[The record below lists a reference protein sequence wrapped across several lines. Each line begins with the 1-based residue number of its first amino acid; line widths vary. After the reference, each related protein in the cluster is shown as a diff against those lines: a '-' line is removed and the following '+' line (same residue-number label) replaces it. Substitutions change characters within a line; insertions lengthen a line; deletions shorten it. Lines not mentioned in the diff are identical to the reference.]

1 MTRRAAVIAG
11 LMMVLIGGPGAQ
23 SAVAADVVSAQEAP
37 AAVEQSGGME
47 FGLPER
53 TPPPRTLRDQW
64 PVFMV
69 LSLFWLAIVGYVLTF
84 NGRLRRLEAALAPV
98 AGAATEAERR
108 P

>member
-11 LMMVLIGGPGAQ
+11 LMVVFIGGPGPQ
-23 SAVAADVVSAQEAP
+23 SAVAADVVATQEAP
-37 AAVEQSGGME
+37 AAVDQSGGME

-64 PVFMV
+64 PVFVV

-84 NGRLRRLEAALAPV
+84 NSRLRRLEAALAP
-98 AGAATEAERR
+98 AGAPTEAERR